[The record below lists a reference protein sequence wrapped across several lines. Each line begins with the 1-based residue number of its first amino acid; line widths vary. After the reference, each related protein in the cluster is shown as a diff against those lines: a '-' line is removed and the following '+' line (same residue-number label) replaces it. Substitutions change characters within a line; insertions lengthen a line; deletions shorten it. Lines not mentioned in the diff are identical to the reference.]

1 MTKQPRSERK
11 TEKGRLDPKKPE
23 RKPAE
28 RPVKKIAA
36 GVNKGFMR
44 LR

>member
-11 TEKGRLDPKKPE
+11 TEKGRLDPKKE
-23 RKPAE
+23 KAGK